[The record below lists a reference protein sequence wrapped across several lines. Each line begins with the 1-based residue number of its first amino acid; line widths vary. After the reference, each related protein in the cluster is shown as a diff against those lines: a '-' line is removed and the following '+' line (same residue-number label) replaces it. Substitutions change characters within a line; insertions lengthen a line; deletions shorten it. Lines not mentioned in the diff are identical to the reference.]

1 MELKI
6 RHSANSSVREIDK
19 KYTIDEKNAQL
30 RGNGEEMISTKY
42 FDHTILKAEATEA
55 QVAKICEE
63 ALANDF
69 ASVCV
74 NQYYTR
80 FVAEKLKGSSVEVCT
95 VVGFPLGMA
104 DTRVKAF
111 ETKAA
116 IEDGAQEIDM
126 VINVGA
132 LKDKKYDYVL
142 NDIKTLKEVCG
153 TDITL
158 KVIIETCLLT
168 DEEKVKACELA
179 KEAGADFV
187 KTSTGFSTGG
197 AKASDVAL
205 MRKTVGAELGVKAS
219 GGIHT
224 AEEAQAMIDAGA
236 SRLGTSATLT
246 IIGK

>member
-1 MELKI
+1 
-6 RHSANSSVREIDK
+6 
-19 KYTIDEKNAQL
+19 
-30 RGNGEEMISTKY
+30 MIETKY

-63 ALANDF
+63 ALAHNF

-74 NQYYTR
+74 NQYYTK
-80 FVAEKLKGSSVEVCT
+80 FVAEKLKGSEVKVCT
-95 VVGFPLGMA
+95 VVGFPLGMS

-116 IEDGAQEIDM
+116 IEDGATEVDM

-142 NDIKTLKEVCG
+142 NDIKTLKDVCG
-153 TDITL
+153 ADVVL

-168 DEEKVKACELA
+168 DEEKKKACELA

-197 AKASDVAL
+197 AKAKDVAL
-205 MRKTVGAELGVKAS
+205 MRETVGADMGVKAS

-236 SRLGTSATLT
+236 SRLGTSATLA
-246 IIGK
+246 IIGE